1 MATVYDD
8 LADRIRSLVHRTVAS
23 RGGGGSVQRF
33 KVISANPLVVEQIE
47 GDLVLEE
54 GDPDVDLVGALLAD
68 RPSIGDTVLVHADG
82 EDWIIGAVIV

>member
-1 MATVYDD
+1 MTTVYDE
-8 LADRIRSLVHRTVAS
+8 LADRIRSLVHRTVES
-23 RGGGGSVQRF
+23 RGGGGVQRF
-33 KVISANPLVVEQIE
+33 KVISANPLVVEQLA

-54 GDPDVDLVGALLAD
+54 GDPDVEVVGALLAA